1 MREFFRTEL
10 GKTLRIE
17 ESDEGALRIEIL
29 KEGVWASAP
38 RGMIGL
44 RLAPSTRRLTAAE
57 VLALPL

>member
-29 KEGVWASAP
+29 KEGAWTSAP

-44 RLAPSTRRLTAAE
+44 RLAPSTHRLTAAE